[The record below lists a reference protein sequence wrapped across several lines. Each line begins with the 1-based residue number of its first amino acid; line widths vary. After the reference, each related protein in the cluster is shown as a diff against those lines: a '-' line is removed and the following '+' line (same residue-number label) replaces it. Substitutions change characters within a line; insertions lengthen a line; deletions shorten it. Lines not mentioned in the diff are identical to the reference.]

1 MSNADFEAYWSYT
14 NNRNWFKGRV
24 DKGVPITLDDLEE
37 CSLNAYNAG
46 SWGMRDGLDSL
57 EDRLKRRMA
66 DYFYTTIA
74 VLIFLGTVV
83 TVVLR

>member
-24 DKGVPITLDDLEE
+24 D
-37 CSLNAYNAG
+37 
-46 SWGMRDGLDSL
+46 
-57 EDRLKRRMA
+57 
-66 DYFYTTIA
+66 
-74 VLIFLGTVV
+74 GTVV